1 MKNKLAVNQFRSF
14 LWSIWAFFLHLLRR
28 FKEDQVNIKAG
39 HLAYVTL
46 LSLVP
51 IVAVMFSML
60 SAFPVFAGIRGQLE
74 GFVYDNF
81 LPAAGDTVQIYIN
94 EFVDNA
100 SKGTT
105 VGIAALVVVAL
116 MLISAID
123 KSLNSI
129 WRTKEKRQVAVSFS
143 MYWMVLTLGP
153 VLVGAS
159 LVATSY
165 LVSLKLFNDSELSGV
180 VPLIIERLPM
190 MFSVAAFLLL
200 YMVVPNKKV
209 KFFHA
214 LLGAIVAAMLFEL
227 GKKGFAFYVTQFPSY
242 EAIYGALAVIPILFV
257 WVYVSWII
265 VLVGAEITAA
275 MPEYLRE
282 RHIARAARLAE
293 AAQLEELDLATKRT
307 ELAAKQAESTS
318 EKSA

>member
-1 MKNKLAVNQFRSF
+1 MKNKIAVNQFRSF

-129 WRTKEKRQVAVSFS
+129 WRTKEKRQIAVSFS

-165 LVSLKLFNDSELSGV
+165 LVSLKLFNGSELSGV

-282 RHIARAARLAE
+282 RQLSRAARIAE
-293 AAQLEELDLATKRT
+293 AAQLEELDLATERT
-307 ELAAKQAESTS
+307 EQAAKQTKPTTEDGA
-318 EKSA
+318 